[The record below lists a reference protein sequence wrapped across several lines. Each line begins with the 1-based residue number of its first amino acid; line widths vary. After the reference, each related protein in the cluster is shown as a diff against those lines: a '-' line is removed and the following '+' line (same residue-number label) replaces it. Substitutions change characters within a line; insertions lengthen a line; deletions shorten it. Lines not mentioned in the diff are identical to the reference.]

1 VVAGTTVIAPSRVKP
16 MLAIRGG
23 GSGDVT
29 STHRLWEFENGPD
42 VPTPVTDGTYFYSF
56 DDRGVVYCLDVKTG
70 KAVYG
75 PVRIKPG
82 TYSASPILGDGKIY
96 ITSEEGLTT
105 VVKAGPKFEVVAE
118 NAINEFVLSSIAI
131 SDGQLFLRGD
141 KHLYAIGQRKK

>member
-1 VVAGTTVIAPSRVKP
+1 MKP
-16 MLAIRGG
+16 LLAIRGG
-23 GSGDVT
+23 GSGNVT
-29 STHRLWEFENGPD
+29 ATHRVWEFANGPD
-42 VPTPVTDGTYFYSF
+42 VPTPVVDGTYFYSF
-56 DDRGVVYCLDVKTG
+56 DDRGVVYCLDAKTG
-70 KAVYG
+70 TTVYG

-105 VVKAGPKFEVVAE
+105 VVKAGPVFEVLAE
-118 NAINEFVLSSIAI
+118 NAINEYVLSSIAI

>member
-1 VVAGTTVIAPSRVKP
+1 MS
-16 MLAIRGG
+16 
-23 GSGDVT
+23 
-29 STHRLWEFENGPD
+29 HRLWAFENGPD

-56 DDRGVVYCLDVKTG
+56 DDRGVVYCLDAKTG

-82 TYSASPILGDGKIY
+82 TYSASPIMGDGKIY

-105 VVKAGPKFEVVAE
+105 VVKAGPAFEVLAE
-118 NAINEFVLSSIAI
+118 NQINEFVLSSIAI

-141 KHLYAIGQRKK
+141 KHLYAIGKRRR